1 MSKTMTL
8 RFAAPSIA
16 LFLSGMALGAC
27 ATSNETGDL
36 PPPKKPADGS
46 VLDTSGGETGDSSVG
61 DGSSDTA
68 PLDMG
73 TCTPLTSETKSCGK
87 CGKRTRTC
95 SSGGTWN
102 EWSTCSG
109 EDPSAEC
116 SVDEVRAAP
125 CGNCGTQKDTCDPTS
140 CTWSTGVCLGEGVCA
155 PGDLDTS
162 TASCSTVGEVRIRT
176 CSDKCAWGAYSD
188 CTLPKGWL
196 KMAAAPTGFEGRYW
210 HSAVWTGTNM
220 IVWGGYGTYTSPSYV
235 YIKPSGASY
244 SMSADTWTTIAAPPS
259 ALTSGRWHHSAV
271 WTGSQMLVWGGLN
284 STSYTSSSYYTN
296 TGAAYDPSTNTWPKT
311 LATTTL
317 APRYDHVAVWS
328 TTTNEMLIW
337 GGMTY
342 TSTYAP
348 TNDGAAYNPST
359 DTWTAIP
366 ASPLSPRYR
375 ASAVWTGSE
384 LIIWGGLSTT
394 STITGILRDGA
405 RYDPKTK
412 VWTKFPDPPAELDGR
427 SDNVQVWSGKELLV
441 FGGVG
446 AAVGTSYGRS
456 DGARYLPGGSWTRMA
471 VPTDDIFASGTVAT
485 RAGVQGWYGNG
496 KLWLWSGS
504 PAPTTYGSSSYGS
517 PTTGGGYI
525 AAAGGV
531 SYDPSTD
538 KWTTMDLTDAPTTAR
553 SHASVVWTGKEAIIW
568 GGSNY
573 GYGSTFYADGAIHR
587 P

>member
-1 MSKTMTL
+1 MSKTMNL

-16 LFLSGMALGAC
+16 LVLSGMALGAC

-61 DGSSDTA
+61 DGSSDSA

-155 PGDLDTS
+155 PGDTDTS

-196 KMAAAPTGFEGRYW
+196 KMAAAPTGFDARYL

-220 IVWGGYGTYTSPSYV
+220 IVWGGYGSYTSPSYV
-235 YIKPSGASY
+235 YVKPTGASY
-244 SMSADTWTTIAAPPS
+244 NLSADTWTTIAAAPTVLS
-259 ALTSGRWHHSAV
+259 TGRWRHTAV

-284 STSYTSSSYYTN
+284 STSSSSPTN

-311 LATTTL
+311 LASTTL

-328 TTTNEMLIW
+328 STTNEMLVW
-337 GGMTY
+337 GGLTY
-342 TSTYAP
+342 SSSYTP
-348 TNDGAAYNPST
+348 LNDGAAYNPSA
-359 DTWTAIP
+359 DTWTAMPP
-366 ASPLSPRYR
+366 APLSARYR

-384 LIIWGGLSTT
+384 LIIWGGLSAT
-394 STITGILRDGA
+394 SFPAAAGTILRDGA

-412 VWTKFPDPPAELDGR
+412 VWTKFPDPPAELDAR
-427 SDNVQVWSGKELLV
+427 WDTIQVWSGKELLV

-446 AAVGTSYGRS
+446 VSLSSPLYYARN
-456 DGARYLPGGSWTRMA
+456 DGARYLPGGSWTRFT
-471 VPTDDIFASGTVAT
+471 PPSDDIFATGTSAA
-485 RAGVQGWYGNG
+485 RAGIQAWFGGG
-496 KLWLWSGS
+496 KLFMWGG
-504 PAPTTYGSSSYGS
+504 APTSSSYYGS
-517 PTTGGGYI
+517 LISGGGGLVP
-525 AAAGGV
+525 AGGV
-531 SYDPSTD
+531 TYDPSTD
-538 KWTTMDLTDAPTTAR
+538 KWTTLDLTDAPTAR
-553 SHASVVWTGKEAIIW
+553 ARASVVWTGKEALIW

-573 GYGSTFYADGAIHR
+573 GSGSTFYADGAIYR